1 MYNYTNQQSSIQS
14 QYAVAYPR
22 QTVSYGMATS
32 FDLGTDFVT
41 HTESINL
48 SANINFYITEYLMG
62 FMFVV
67 LSSVYIFAV
76 PKIFTQ
82 QSRLSLILTDFVKRV
97 FDIVAAVIGLI
108 IAVPLGLLIAIL
120 IKLESRGPV
129 FYSQERVGINR
140 RKHNRRSYQKTDIE
154 NQRATDRRH
163 KSMPGNLFKVYK
175 FRTMVNEAEKE
186 SGPVWASKDDPRI
199 TRIGMFLRKTRLDE
213 IPQFF
218 NVLIGEM
225 SLVGPRPER
234 PEFIEEL
241 SEKVDHYLNRLEV
254 KPGLTGLAQVN
265 NGYDDSI
272 ESVKLKV
279 KYDLEYINNRSTWLD
294 IQILLKTVW
303 VVLTGKGA
311 H

>member
-1 MYNYTNQQSSIQS
+1 MYDNNRQSSTQTRILVSNPNQS
-14 QYAVAYPR
+14 
-22 QTVSYGMATS
+22 VSYGLATS

-41 HTESINL
+41 HLESINL

-62 FMFVV
+62 FMFVI

-76 PKIFTQ
+76 PKVLTQ
-82 QSRLSLILTDFVKRV
+82 QSKIGLSLTKFFKRLI
-97 FDIVAAVIGLI
+97 DLVAAIIGLI
-108 IAVPLGLLIAIL
+108 FAVPIGLLLAII

-129 FYSQERVGINR
+129 FYIQERIGVDR
-140 RKHNRRSYQKTDIE
+140 RKRDRRTYQKSDIE
-154 NQRATDRRH
+154 NRRENDRRQ
-163 KSMPGNLFKVYK
+163 KLLPGVLFKVYK

-186 SGPVWASKDDPRI
+186 SGPVWASKNDPRI
-199 TRIGMFLRKTRLDE
+199 TRFGKFLRTTRLDE
-213 IPQFF
+213 IPQFM
-218 NVLIGEM
+218 NVLKGEM

-241 SEKVDHYLNRLEV
+241 SEEVENYIKRLEV
-254 KPGLTGLAQVN
+254 KPGLTGLAQVS

-272 ESVKLKV
+272 ESVKKKV
-279 KYDLEYINNRSTWLD
+279 KYDLEYINNLSIWLD
-294 IQILLKTVW
+294 IKILIKTVW